1 MTNLQKY
8 TATKILKNLQDTKQF
23 AKEFLE
29 FVQKFRS
36 LSTDKEDKT
45 SEKDDK
51 IGRNVILLQ
60 GELGAG
66 KTTFSQFLLRELGA
80 RGPFTSPTFVI
91 MKKYEIDDGRRDLV
105 DSKKETDFHF
115 KNIYHLDCYRVDEES
130 VLDLSWEEIIADQN
144 NLILVEWPE
153 RIKKIWPKKYWLLKF
168 KYNKDVKN
176 GRIVEVNV
184 V

>member
-29 FVQKFRS
+29 EFIS
-36 LSTDKEDKT
+36 NDIP
-45 SEKDDK
+45 EKDDK

-66 KTTFSQFLLRELGA
+66 KTTFSQFLLEAIGTE
-80 RGPFTSPTFVI
+80 GPFTSPTFVI
-91 MKKYEIDDGRRDLV
+91 MKKYEV
-105 DSKKETDFHF
+105 DKNKKEMPDGKIKTDFHF
-115 KNIYHLDCYRVDEES
+115 KDVYHLDCYRVDEES
-130 VLDLSWEEIIADQN
+130 VLDLGWEEIIADKN

-168 KYNKDVKN
+168 KYGEDVKN

>member
-23 AKEFLE
+23 AKEFLAE
-29 FVQKFRS
+29 VRIQHPRVKS
-36 LSTDKEDKT
+36 PASYQ
-45 SEKDDK
+45 DDK
-51 IGRNVILLQ
+51 VVRNVILLQ

-91 MKKYEIDDGRRDLV
+91 MKKYEV
-105 DSKKETDFHF
+105 DKNKKEMPDGKIKTDFHF
-115 KNIYHLDCYRVDEES
+115 KDVYHLDCYRVDEES
-130 VLDLSWEEIIADQN
+130 VLDLGWEEIIADQN

>member
-1 MTNLQKY
+1 MK
-8 TATKILKNLQDTKQF
+8 KILKNLQDTKQF
-23 AKEFLE
+23 AKEFLAE
-29 FVQKFRS
+29 VRIQHPRVKS
-36 LSTDKEDKT
+36 PASYQ
-45 SEKDDK
+45 DDK
-51 IGRNVILLQ
+51 VVRNVILLQ